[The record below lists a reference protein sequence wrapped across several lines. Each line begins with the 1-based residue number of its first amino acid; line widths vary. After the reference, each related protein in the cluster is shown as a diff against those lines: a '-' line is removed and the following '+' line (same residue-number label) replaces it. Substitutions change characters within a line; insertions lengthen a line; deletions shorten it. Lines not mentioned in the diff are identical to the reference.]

1 MSSFLLC
8 SYYSLVNT
16 DYLKFRLQELQLF
29 DVRRVK
35 KINYIVFLIG
45 FYYVSTLYCDIQG
58 VIESCTDILTT
69 SYWLRVEL
77 EKNI

>member
-8 SYYSLVNT
+8 SYYPLVNT

-35 KINYIVFLIG
+35 KINYFV
-45 FYYVSTLYCDIQG
+45 
-58 VIESCTDILTT
+58 LTT
-69 SYWLRVEL
+69 SYWLHVEL
-77 EKNI
+77 GKNI

>member
-8 SYYSLVNT
+8 SYYPLVNT

-35 KINYIVFLIG
+35 KINYFV
-45 FYYVSTLYCDIQG
+45 
-58 VIESCTDILTT
+58 LTT
-69 SYWLRVEL
+69 SYWLHVEL
-77 EKNI
+77 GKKYLKNSVKK